1 MHEPC
6 YMHAPHGYPGYPVY
20 QPGLIGVFG
29 SIINLTVA
37 ALQGGARVVR
47 TVVEGSIW
55 ESHHEHWRHDCR
67 EHFEHPHGC
76 CRVECYPPMYTGCRY
91 F

>member
-1 MHEPC
+1 MHG
-6 YMHAPHGYPGYPVY
+6 PHGHAGYPVY

-29 SIINLTVA
+29 GIINLTVA

-47 TVVEGSIW
+47 TVVEGSVW
-55 ESHHEHWRHDCR
+55 DAYPEHHDCCTHHHER
-67 EHFEHPHGC
+67 PHGC
-76 CRVECYPPMYTGCRY
+76 CRVECYPPMYTGCHY